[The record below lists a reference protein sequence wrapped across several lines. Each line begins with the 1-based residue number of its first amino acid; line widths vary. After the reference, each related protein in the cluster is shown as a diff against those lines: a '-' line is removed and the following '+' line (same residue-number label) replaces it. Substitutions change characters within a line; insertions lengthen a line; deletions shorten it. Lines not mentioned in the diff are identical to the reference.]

1 MSHWYYIALAYG
13 AFSVLLLWDFLA
25 PQRSLKSTVRAIR
38 LQQRKSR
45 SA

>member
-1 MSHWYYIALAYG
+1 MSHWFFITLAYS
-13 AFSVLLLWDFLA
+13 AFLLLLLWDFLA
-25 PQRSLKSTVRAIR
+25 PQWSLKSTVRAIG

>member
-1 MSHWYYIALAYG
+1 MSHWIYIALAYG

-25 PQRSLKSTVRAIR
+25 PQWSLKSAVRTIR

-45 SA
+45 PA

>member
-1 MSHWYYIALAYG
+1 MSHWIYIALAYG
-13 AFSVLLLWDFLA
+13 AFALLLLWDFMA
-25 PQRSLKSTVRAIR
+25 PQWSLKNAVRSIR

>member
-1 MSHWYYIALAYG
+1 MSHWFFITLAYS
-13 AFSVLLLWDFLA
+13 AFIVLLLWDFLA
-25 PQRSLKSTVRAIR
+25 PQRSLKGTVRAIR

>member
-1 MSHWYYIALAYG
+1 MSHWYFIALAYG
-13 AFSVLLLWDFLA
+13 AFTVLMLWDFLA
-25 PQRSLKSTVRAIR
+25 PQWSLKGTVRAIR